1 VFEDEVPVHLAAALA
16 QVDQVVSGA
25 VVDELVRA
33 DVLAPRDPLGFHHP
47 VLRAAV
53 YGAIPARRRGEL
65 HARAARLCTA
75 WGAAAEQ
82 VCAHLMLSPSGGN
95 ADVVQTLRSAAGRA
109 LETATP
115 DSAVQY
121 LERALREPPPAATRA
136 AVLAELGHAEA
147 VAGRSEAVQHLE
159 AAIRLVDAGVPRA
172 ELLLAF
178 ARALHH
184 DGRLPE
190 ACDAFGRG
198 LDELQ
203 DAGEERSELQVALEG
218 GYLNSALFTPARARD
233 AHRRARRLMAQA
245 AGLTAPGSSRC

>member
-1 VFEDEVPVHLAAALA
+1 MWWRP
-16 QVDQVVSGA
+16 
-25 VVDELVRA
+25 
-33 DVLAPRDPLGFHHP
+33 
-47 VLRAAV
+47 
-53 YGAIPARRRGEL
+53 
-65 HARAARLCTA
+65 
-75 WGAAAEQ
+75 
-82 VCAHLMLSPSGGN
+82 
-95 ADVVQTLRSAAGRA
+95 LRSTAGRA

-121 LERALREPPPAATRA
+121 LERALREPPPAATGA

-198 LDELQ
+198 LDELR
-203 DAGEERSELQVALEG
+203 DVGEERSELQVALEG